1 MTRQVQEYDNKK
13 SSKYLEKLF
22 FSLDLKIIFCVFR
35 LYGNHPII
43 ESLARCSDIL
53 IRISPKLDAEKFLD
67 FLRIKH
73 KCQIFYTIISI
84 EHNACKQWDKIEFNW
99 YPTNDGVYAVIML
112 HSLGYLFDDKYSM
125 NNQLQNIMIELA
137 EEDEQRFYQLALKAF
152 DKLRECHWLDLTTI
166 FNRNQFDR
174 IQIRVNEKKLHR
186 VGVVHLTPT
195 RLYVMPKE
203 ITEGHRAMR
212 HELFQG
218 VKNFCLV
225 YLKPDRPDKYLTDN
239 TDYVGKIFQSGI
251 ELGGERFHLFGSSNS
266 QIKDHSFWF
275 VQAAT
280 LDDINQ
286 KRLQLG
292 QLNQIDNLGTY
303 VARLGLWFSTS
314 SPTDVSKYD

>member
-1 MTRQVQEYDNKK
+1 MNV
-13 SSKYLEKLF
+13 
-22 FSLDLKIIFCVFR
+22 FSYFVSFQ
-35 LYGNHPII
+35 N
-43 ESLARCSDIL
+43 E
-53 IRISPKLDAEKFLD
+53 EKF
-67 FLRIKH
+67 
-73 KCQIFYTIISI
+73 Y
-84 EHNACKQWDKIEFNW
+84 
-99 YPTNDGVYAVIML
+99 
-112 HSLGYLFDDKYSM
+112 
-125 NNQLQNIMIELA
+125 
-137 EEDEQRFYQLALKAF
+137 
-152 DKLRECHWLDLTTI
+152 
-166 FNRNQFDR
+166 
-174 IQIRVNEKKLHR
+174 R

-212 HELFQG
+212 HESFQG

-239 TDYVGKIFQSGI
+239 TDYVRKIFQSGI
-251 ELGGERFHLFGSSNS
+251 EFGGERFHLFGSSNS